1 MANTGTSGFGLRQ
14 AMRVGNTPA
23 IGGQSKYQIKSG
35 LGVGIFKGNP
45 VSRQHTGD
53 EGYIQDVS
61 FATTDDGVSS
71 AGGTAYDNTA
81 SNVAKLIGVFNGA
94 FFIDNTTSKPT
105 FANSVAAS
113 TTFGTNSNT
122 GSTDGIGFVNDDP
135 MQEYIVKS
143 DGAVPQTKHG
153 DAFNIKNFTASDAKN
168 GQSTAFLA
176 VNGVTGAETKM
187 FRVVRSAEDPNNEDL
202 TAANC
207 NIVVAYNAA
216 SNVYLS

>member
-1 MANTGTSGFGLRQ
+1 M
-14 AMRVGNTPA
+14 
-23 IGGQSKYQIKSG
+23 
-35 LGVGIFKGNP
+35 
-45 VSRQHTGD
+45 
-53 EGYIQDVS
+53 
-61 FATTDDGVSS
+61 
-71 AGGTAYDNTA
+71 
-81 SNVAKLIGVFNGA
+81 FNGA
-94 FFIDNTTSKPT
+94 FFIDSTTSKPT

-113 TTFGTNSNT
+113 TTFGTDSNT